1 MKSSQ
6 TYNGLPIKIGC
17 ASLNFKKLDKNSLKI
32 LQSASFSDTQTVI
45 DSFKK
50 KLGFEVE
57 QLSVVQKCNAVM
69 VVIVS
74 NQNISTDYL
83 RNCIFDV
90 WDKLS
95 IGGIVDNLNK
105 FIFYEDELAVKY
117 IAECALGLNSVT
129 IGDSQVFSQINN
141 EIQASG
147 QKQNKSPTLTILSN
161 WLKSLLEEAKEKT
174 AIFSGNISLERI
186 AADKLSKLIKKDTK
200 ICILGLGMS
209 GRLLVKVLFD
219 EYGHEVII
227 SNRSEDKVLDIL
239 KKYPNLKKVTLDDFS
254 SIGESDV
261 IIFTLDNN
269 EETVKYFNEL
279 KEKAF
284 SCGKTK
290 VVIDLSTPS
299 VCEKQQ
305 LSEMTVIDI
314 EDLSRDANKT
324 ISERQSEVNKVRQI
338 IDKKFSIF
346 SEKLKT
352 EIGKIHVE
360 SQKSFASSR
369 LSSQIISL
377 IKTRSK
383 ALFSIRNYLSGLGFY
398 EINTP
403 YIVGVS
409 TDPPKVDKGG
419 AIEVV
424 WPGGEQAFLRQSNQ
438 LYKQMVVVSGVEKVF
453 EIGPFWRAE
462 SENTFRHLEESIGL
476 DVEFSSPKSLKE
488 VLMLAYSVIFKV
500 FEDLKVANMASF
512 EVSLLEPDKL
522 PIITYREA
530 VDLLNKNGF
539 PFKYGVDLGIIGEA
553 KLGEIIQKRNHS
565 DAFAI
570 THYPSNIKKF
580 YTKQS
585 SSFLTETFDII
596 VGGWELVSGALREVD
611 RSKIEHSMKLSGIN
625 PVDYNFYLSIVDNAV
640 EHGGFG
646 LGVDRLI
653 ARLLDID
660 VISDAVAFPRT
671 FDRLIP

>member
-6 TYNGLPIKIGC
+6 IYTVLPIKIGC

-32 LQSASFSDTQTVI
+32 LQSASFLDSESIV

-50 KLGFEVE
+50 KLGFNVE
-57 QLSVVQKCNAVM
+57 QLSIVQKCNSVM
-69 VVIVS
+69 IVVIS
-74 NQNISTDYL
+74 NENISTDYL

-95 IGGIVDNLNK
+95 MGGIVDNLNK
-105 FIFYEDELAVKY
+105 FVFYEDELAVKY

-129 IGDSQVFSQINN
+129 IGDSQVFSQINT
-141 EIQASG
+141 EIQVSA
-147 QKQNKSPTLTILSN
+147 QKQDKSPTLAILSN
-161 WLKSLLEEAKEKT
+161 WLKSLLEEVREKT
-174 AIFSGNISLERI
+174 SIFLGNTSLERI
-186 AADKLSKLIKKDTK
+186 AVNKISKLINKDAK

-209 GRLLVKVLFD
+209 GSLLTKILFD
-219 EYGHEVII
+219 ECGHEVVI
-227 SNRSEDKVLDIL
+227 SNRSEDKVSSIL
-239 KKYPNLKKVTLDDFS
+239 KKYPNLRKVTFDDFV

-261 IIFTLDNN
+261 IIFALENN
-269 EETVKYFNEL
+269 EQTVKYFNEL
-279 KEKAF
+279 KEKSF
-284 SCGKTK
+284 SLGKVK
-290 VVIDLSTPS
+290 FLIDLSSPS
-299 VCEKQQ
+299 VCEKKQ
-305 LSEMTVIDI
+305 LDKIIVIGI
-314 EDLSRDANKT
+314 EDLSQEANKT
-324 ISERQSEVNKVRQI
+324 INERQSEANKVRQI
-338 IDKKFSIF
+338 IDKRFSAF
-346 SEKLKT
+346 SEKLKI
-352 EIGKIHVE
+352 EIGKNHIE
-360 SQKSFASSR
+360 SQKSSARSR
-369 LSSQIISL
+369 LPSQITSL

-383 ALFSIRNYLSGLGFY
+383 ALFSIRNYLFGLGFI

-419 AIEVV
+419 VIEVV

-488 VLMLAYSVIFKV
+488 VLILAYSVIYKV
-500 FEDLKVANMASF
+500 FEELKAANMTSF
-512 EVSLLEPDKL
+512 EVCLLEPDKL

-530 VDLLNKNGF
+530 IDLLNKNGL
-539 PFKYGVDLGIIGEA
+539 PFKYGVDLGVVGEA
-553 KLGEIIQKRNHS
+553 KLGEIIKKRNHS

-585 SSFLTETFDII
+585 SSFLTETFDVI

-625 PVDYNFYLSIVDNAV
+625 PLDYNFYLSIVDNAV
-640 EHGGFG
+640 DHGGFG
-646 LGVDRLI
+646 LGIDRLI
-653 ARLLDID
+653 AKLLDID

>member
-6 TYNGLPIKIGC
+6 IYTVLPIKIGC

-32 LQSASFSDTQTVI
+32 LQSASFLDSESIV

-50 KLGFEVE
+50 KLGFNVE
-57 QLSVVQKCNAVM
+57 QLSIVQKCNSVM
-69 VVIVS
+69 IVVIS
-74 NQNISTDYL
+74 NENISIDYL

-105 FIFYEDELAVKY
+105 FVFYEDESAVKY

-141 EIQASG
+141 EIQVSA
-147 QKQNKSPTLTILSN
+147 QKQNKSPTLMILSN
-161 WLKSLLEEAKEKT
+161 WLKSLLEEVKEKT
-174 AIFSGNISLERI
+174 SIFSGNTSLERI
-186 AADKLSKLIKKDTK
+186 AADKLLKLINKDTK

-209 GRLLVKVLFD
+209 GNLLVKILFD
-219 EYGHEVII
+219 EYGHEVIV

-239 KKYPNLKKVTLDDFS
+239 KKYPKLKNVKLDDFE
-254 SIGESDV
+254 SIRELDV

-269 EETVKYFNEL
+269 KETIEYFNEL

-284 SCGKTK
+284 SYGKIK
-290 VVIDLSTPS
+290 IVIDLSTPS
-299 VCEKQQ
+299 VCSKKE
-305 LSEMTVIDI
+305 LNEIALIDI
-314 EDLSRDANKT
+314 ENLSIDANKT
-324 ISERQSEVNKVRQI
+324 IFERQSEANKVIQI
-338 IDKKFSIF
+338 IDKKFPVF
-346 SEKLKT
+346 FDKLKT
-352 EIGKIHVE
+352 EIGKIHIE
-360 SQKSFASSR
+360 NQKSFASPR
-369 LSSQIISL
+369 LSSQIVSL

-383 ALFSIRNYLSGLGFY
+383 ALFSIRNYLSGLDFF

-419 AIEVV
+419 VIEVV

-462 SENTFRHLEESIGL
+462 TENTFRHLEESIGL
-476 DVEFSSPKSLKE
+476 DVELSSPKSLKE
-488 VLMLAYSVIFKV
+488 VLILAYSVIFKV
-500 FEDLKVANMASF
+500 FEDLKTANMASF
-512 EVSLLEPDKL
+512 EVSLLEPEKL

-565 DAFAI
+565 NAFAI

-596 VGGWELVSGALREVD
+596 VGGWELVSGALREID
-611 RSKIEHSMKLSGIN
+611 RTKIEHSMKLSSIN
-625 PVDYNFYLSIVDNAV
+625 PIDYNFYLSIVDNAV

-653 ARLLDID
+653 AKLLDID